1 MILYKAGQAY
11 KVLTG
16 DHALFYKTK
25 MQIEQ
30 QQQLQMTSTKE
41 ELKIVKYQRP
51 DSSTWT
57 TSSAKQEGIRTDV
70 QQLVIQRP
78 FR

>member
-1 MILYKAGQAY
+1 MLA
-11 KVLTG
+11 G

-25 MQIEQ
+25 TQIEQ

-41 ELKIVKYQRP
+41 ELRIVKYQRP

-57 TSSAKQEGIRTDV
+57 TSSAKQEDIRTDL